1 MLGEIPSNKF
11 TMDIFADMYAQLR
24 DNDFNAIQDL
34 APTQKAI
41 LLVGVLLLVGTIA
54 SVISGA
60 RSWNRLRHFNGPFS
74 AAFSYFY
81 LAKISVSGK
90 SFETLMDVH
99 RKYGRLVRIGPN
111 ELMTDDPELIKAM
124 GSARSNWARSTWYNS
139 GRVHPKDDT
148 ILNVVDT
155 ATHDKLR
162 HDLIPGYSG
171 RDNRSLEGDID
182 GQLVKLIDLI
192 RSKYISTKDKTRPL
206 EFVKLSQYFTVDTM
220 TQICFGKP
228 FGCLD
233 SNSDQY
239 DTLTTVE
246 KIVVWGEITA
256 NVPLTQYL
264 LSWSFIFDTLA
275 YPLAREIYKFNA

>member
-1 MLGEIPSNKF
+1 MGVFAIIASQLHGGDLEIIRDLPP
-11 TMDIFADMYAQLR
+11 AQQAGL
-24 DNDFNAIQDL
+24 L
-34 APTQKAI
+34 AGLLAI
-41 LLVGVLLLVGTIA
+41 LGTLYFIVSTVA
-54 SVISGA
+54 SWS
-60 RSWNRLRHFNGPFS
+60 RLRQFKGPFS
-74 AAFSYFY
+74 SAFSYFY
-81 LAKISVSGK
+81 LAKISVSGR

-124 GSARSNWARSTWYNS
+124 GSARSNWARSNWYNS
-139 GRVHPKDDT
+139 GRVHPVDDT

-182 GQLVKLIDLI
+182 GQLVKLVALI
-192 RSKYISTKDKTRPL
+192 RSKYISTKEKIRPL

-220 TQICFGKP
+220 TQICFGKL

-233 SNSDQY
+233 SDSDQHE
-239 DTLTTVE
+239 TLSMVE

-256 NVPLTQYL
+256 NVPFTQFL
-264 LSWSFIFDTLA
+264 LSWSLIFYTLA
-275 YPLAREIYKFNA
+275 YPLAREIHKFNA

>member
-1 MLGEIPSNKF
+1 MEIV
-11 TMDIFADMYAQLR
+11 ADMYAQLR
-24 DNDFNAIQDL
+24 DDGFNAIQDL
-34 APTQKAI
+34 TPTQKAI
-41 LLVGVLLLVGTIA
+41 LLVGVLLLVGTIS

-60 RSWNRLRHFNGPFS
+60 RSWNRLWHFNGPFS

-90 SFETLMDVH
+90 PFETLMDVH

-124 GSARSNWARSTWYNS
+124 GSTTSNWARSTWYNS

-206 EFVKLSQYFTVDTM
+206 EFVKLSQYFT
-220 TQICFGKP
+220 
-228 FGCLD
+228 
-233 SNSDQY
+233 
-239 DTLTTVE
+239 

-256 NVPLTQYL
+256 NVPLTQFL

-275 YPLAREIYKFNA
+275 YPLAREIYKFNTLAERIVANRFKQVGGPVKSQKLDQHGDMLVRITNPASSTM